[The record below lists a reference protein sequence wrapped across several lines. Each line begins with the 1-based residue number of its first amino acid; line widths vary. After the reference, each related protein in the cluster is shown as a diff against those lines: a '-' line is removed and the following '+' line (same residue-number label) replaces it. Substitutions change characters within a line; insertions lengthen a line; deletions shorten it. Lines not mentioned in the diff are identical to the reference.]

1 MISRAKI
8 AKQLRDDD
16 IRCLKAIA
24 GGREAQPKT
33 NEIIEQYWLSPWHY
47 VGVFISGMFFSVF
60 VTPESFFYF
69 NEGASGFLWRFLL
82 SAILICYFLWMCLDY
97 GKATRIYDR
106 IDEPLKPR
114 SQFCPDPWFTV
125 AFCSFLGCAYFFL
138 FLSCL

>member
-60 VTPESFFYF
+60 VTPESFFI
-69 NEGASGFLWRFLL
+69 SMKVLRGFFGGF
-82 SAILICYFLWMCLDY
+82 CY
-97 GKATRIYDR
+97 RQ
-106 IDEPLKPR
+106 
-114 SQFCPDPWFTV
+114 S
-125 AFCSFLGCAYFFL
+125 
-138 FLSCL
+138 